1 MIDYLE
7 LFSQM
12 LDEENGAQKVADYLT
27 NVANSANE
35 ARLRKQR
42 KSQKEEAI
50 EEIARIM
57 EDYFGDLKIFTLG
70 NYRPKDAVEAM
81 IEALIS
87 LEDLVD
93 SDKSFVEWLKNV

>member
-12 LDEENGAQKVADYLT
+12 LDEENGVQKVADYLN
-27 NVANSANE
+27 NVADSANE

-42 KSQKEEAI
+42 KSQKEQAI
-50 EEIARIM
+50 EEIARVL
-57 EDYFGDLKIFTLG
+57 EDYFGELKVFTYG
-70 NYRPKDAVEAM
+70 NYTPRDAVEAM
-81 IEALIS
+81 IEAL
-87 LEDLVD
+87 LAMEDLVG

>member
-12 LDEENGAQKVADYLT
+12 LDEENGAQKVADYLN

-50 EEIARIM
+50 DEIARM
-57 EDYFGDLKIFTLG
+57 LEDYFGELKVFTYG
-70 NYRPKDAVEAM
+70 NYKPRDAVEAM
-81 IEALIS
+81 VEAL
-87 LEDLVD
+87 LAMEDLVD
-93 SDKSFVEWLKNV
+93 SDKSFSDWLKSV